1 MQIFHLKMKLIVLNY
16 EIGDVDII
24 NNIPN
29 NIKNL
34 EDFVYNKLNYKD
46 SEVSWILLEDDSRT
60 NYYTYNSGKMIYDN
74 ENFIDN
80 DRCKSL

>member
-1 MQIFHLKMKLIVLNY
+1 MKLIVLNY

-24 NNIPN
+24 NNIPD

-60 NYYTYNSGKMIYDN
+60 NYYTYNSGKMVYDN
-74 ENFIDN
+74 ENFIRN
-80 DRCKSL
+80 D